1 MFNATIDSLG
11 NAVFQTPSRDLQ
23 VFPGTV
29 TPVTPKAAESTYVEL
44 VTPRIR
50 SMESIP
56 NHSHTT
62 KDQFYQAL
70 ATASVVTAGLLFLAP
85 FLAVAA
91 GMVLIH
97 SC

>member
-1 MFNATIDSLG
+1 
-11 NAVFQTPSRDLQ
+11 
-23 VFPGTV
+23 
-29 TPVTPKAAESTYVEL
+29 
-44 VTPRIR
+44 
-50 SMESIP
+50 MESIP

-97 SC
+97 FS

>member
-1 MFNATIDSLG
+1 
-11 NAVFQTPSRDLQ
+11 
-23 VFPGTV
+23 
-29 TPVTPKAAESTYVEL
+29 
-44 VTPRIR
+44 
-50 SMESIP
+50 MESIP

>member
-29 TPVTPKAAESTYVEL
+29 TQVTPKAAESTYVEL

-97 SC
+97 FC

>member
-29 TPVTPKAAESTYVEL
+29 TQVTPKAAESTYVEL

-70 ATASVVTAGLLFLAP
+70 ATASVVTAGLLFVAP

-97 SC
+97 FC